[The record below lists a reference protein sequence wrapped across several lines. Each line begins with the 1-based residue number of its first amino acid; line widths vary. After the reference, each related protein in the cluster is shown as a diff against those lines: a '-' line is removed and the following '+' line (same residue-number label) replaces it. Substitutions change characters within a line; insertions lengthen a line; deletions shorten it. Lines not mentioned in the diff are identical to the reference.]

1 MKNLEK
7 KIKNKSA
14 KIAVIG
20 IGYVGL
26 PVACLLAKAGF
37 RVTGINRGK
46 EKVDLVNSGISPIE
60 GKEPGLSELVKE
72 VVKSG
77 KLTATTD
84 YSFCRQS
91 DIILIAVETPV
102 DERTKTP
109 RYEALRSALQS
120 LAKNMKKGSLVIVES
135 TIAPGTMENLVKP
148 TLEKESGFKI
158 KKDFYLG
165 HCPERVMPGKLLN
178 NLQNYHR
185 VVGGFDKETAEA
197 MRDLY
202 KTYVK
207 GDLDLSDLTTAE
219 VVKTTENY
227 YRDVEIAFAN
237 QLALLCEELGVNVY
251 EARKLV
257 NKVEDRNVHTPG
269 AGVGGHCIPKDGLL
283 NVSVLRGK
291 KNSDAKVAV
300 KMADLAREINDFMP
314 IHMISLLKKGLQEAG
329 RKLDDSKI
337 AILGYSYLANSDDT
351 RNTPTKIFLQELN
364 ANTKNVTVHDPFV
377 EEYRGNLE
385 DVLNGADA
393 VVFMVAHDEYKDLSL
408 EKLKK
413 LMRTKILI
421 DGRNIFSKEKA
432 EKLGFIYKGIG
443 NV

>member
-135 TIAPGTMENLVKP
+135 TIAPGTMKDIVAP
-148 TLEKESGFKI
+148 ILEKESGLI
-158 KKDFYLG
+158 VNKDFYLG

-185 VVGGFDKETAEA
+185 VVGGFDKETAES

-251 EARKLV
+251 EARKLI
-257 NKVEDRNVHTPG
+257 NKVEDRNVHMPG

-283 NVSVLRGK
+283 NVSVIRSK
-291 KNSDAKVAV
+291 KNSDAEVAV

-314 IHMISLLKKGLQEAG
+314 IHMINLLKKGLEKAG
-329 RKLDDSKI
+329 RELDNSKI
-337 AILGYSYLANSDDT
+337 AVLGYSYLANSDDT

-364 ANTKNVTVHDPFV
+364 SKPKNVTVHDPFV
-377 EEYRGNLE
+377 EEYKGDLE
-385 DVLNGADA
+385 DVLAGADA
-393 VVFMVAHDEYKDLSL
+393 AVFMVAHDEYKNLSL

-421 DGRNIFSKEKA
+421 DGRNIFSKDEAK
-432 EKLGFIYKGIG
+432 KLGFIYKGIG

>member
-46 EKVDLVNSGISPIE
+46 EKVDLVNSCISPIE

-135 TIAPGTMENLVKP
+135 TIAPGTMKDIVAP
-148 TLEKESGFKI
+148 ILEKESGLI
-158 KKDFYLG
+158 VNKDFYLG

-185 VVGGFDKETAEA
+185 VVGGFDKETAES

-227 YRDVEIAFAN
+227 YRDVEIAFAT
-237 QLALLCEELGVNVY
+237 QLALLCEELGVNVH
-251 EARKLV
+251 EAIKLV

-283 NVSVLRGK
+283 NVSLLRAKG
-291 KNSDAKVAV
+291 NSDARLAV

-314 IHMISLLKKGLQEAG
+314 IH
-329 RKLDDSKI
+329 
-337 AILGYSYLANSDDT
+337 
-351 RNTPTKIFLQELN
+351 
-364 ANTKNVTVHDPFV
+364 
-377 EEYRGNLE
+377 
-385 DVLNGADA
+385 
-393 VVFMVAHDEYKDLSL
+393 
-408 EKLKK
+408 
-413 LMRTKILI
+413 
-421 DGRNIFSKEKA
+421 
-432 EKLGFIYKGIG
+432 
-443 NV
+443 